1 VGAKAIVEFIDDLVA
16 MPPLGSAFRI
26 YAYPKANTLSYTI
39 GARGNKRIALKPMRL
54 GAKGFLKLN

>member
-39 GARGNKRIALKPMRL
+39 GARGNKRIAL
-54 GAKGFLKLN
+54 